1 MPHLNGGPVR
11 PLPHSPEGTTNMFK
25 FNLRE
30 NGTNVKTEIIAG
42 ITTFLSM
49 VYILAVYPSVMSE
62 IGIPAG
68 GAVIAAA
75 VASFLGTFLMGWL
88 AKYPFALAPGVGI
101 VPFFAFS
108 VVLGMGISWQF
119 GMMAVFV
126 EGLIFL
132 ACTLIP
138 IREKIFNAIPGPLKT
153 SISAGIGL
161 FIAYIGLQGA
171 RIIVGGSS
179 LTTLVKFRENFA
191 TSGLCAVLALIGLAI
206 TVILFHKR
214 VKGAILIGILA
225 TWALGMICQAAGIY
239 QVNPEAKLYSLYP
252 TLHPDSIGK
261 AFKEFGSLIGECL
274 DVNKWSLNGSRLTG
288 WKLLLSGN
296 FLVVMFTLLFDD
308 LFNTLGTLTGVAST
322 ANMLDKDGRL
332 PRLKYALLA
341 DAVATTAGAL
351 LGATTTTSYVE
362 SATGVSE
369 GGRTGLTSYVT
380 AALFLVSI
388 LLAPVFTAIPAF
400 ATAPALIMVGFLM
413 TGQIAQ
419 IHFDDLTE
427 AVPCLLAV
435 IIMPLSYN
443 IADGICFGFIAWTA
457 VNLICGRR
465 DRVNATLIV
474 FSIFFILKYLFL

>member
-1 MPHLNGGPVR
+1 
-11 PLPHSPEGTTNMFK
+11 MFK
-25 FNLRE
+25 FNLAE
-30 NGTNVKTEIIAG
+30 HGTTVKTEIIAG

-108 VVLGMGISWQF
+108 VVLSMGISWQF

-132 ACTLIP
+132 LCTVIP
-138 IREKIFNAIPGPLKT
+138 LREKLFNAIPLPLKT
-153 SISAGIGL
+153 AIGAGIGL

-171 RIIVGGSS
+171 KIVVDGSC
-179 LTTLVKFRENFA
+179 LTTLVSFRASFR
-191 TSGLCAVLALIGLAI
+191 TSGVCALLALLGLFAI
-206 TVILFHKR
+206 VVLYHKR
-214 VKGAILIGILA
+214 VKGAILIGILL
-225 TWALGMICQAAGIY
+225 TWGLGMLCQAAGIY
-239 QVNPEAKLYSLYP
+239 HVDPGAKMYSLYP
-252 TLHPDSIGK
+252 SLSIGTIGG
-261 AFKEFGSLIGECL
+261 AFREFGSLFGECL
-274 DVNKWSLNGSRLTG
+274 DMDKWSLKGSHLTG

-322 ANMLDKDGRL
+322 ANMLDRDGKM
-332 PRLKYALLA
+332 PRLKQALLA

-351 LGATTTTSYVE
+351 LGATTTTTYVE

-369 GGRTGLTSYVT
+369 GGRTGLASYVT
-380 AALFLVSI
+380 AALFLMSI
-388 LLAPVFTAIPAF
+388 LLAPVFTAIPGF
-400 ATAPALIMVGFLM
+400 ATAPALIFVGFLM
-413 TGQIAQ
+413 VGQITQ
-419 IHFDDLTE
+419 INFNDLTE
-427 AVPCLLAV
+427 AFPCLLA
-435 IIMPLSYN
+435 IIVMPFAYN
-443 IADGICFGFIAWTA
+443 IADGICFGFIAWTGI
-457 VNLICGRR
+457 NLLCGRR
-465 DRVNATLIV
+465 DRVNAILAA
-474 FSIFFILKYLFL
+474 FSLLFILKYIFL

>member
-1 MPHLNGGPVR
+1 MP
-11 PLPHSPEGTTNMFK
+11 PLPERIRGPMFH
-25 FNLRE
+25 FHLAE
-30 NGTNVKTEIIAG
+30 NGTTVKTEIIAG

-75 VASFLGTFLMGWL
+75 LASFLGTFLMGAL

-108 VVLGMGISWQF
+108 VVMSMGISWQF
-119 GMMAVFV
+119 GMMAVFL
-126 EGLIFL
+126 EGIIFL
-132 ACTLIP
+132 ICTVVPL
-138 IREKIFNAIPGPLKT
+138 REKLFNAIPLPLKT
-153 SISAGIGL
+153 AIGVGIGF
-161 FIAYIGLQGA
+161 FIVFIGLQGA
-171 RIIVGGSS
+171 KIIVDGSC
-179 LTTLVKFRENFA
+179 LTTLVSFRVSFR
-191 TSGLCAVLALIGLAI
+191 TSGLCALLALLGLFA
-206 TVILFHKR
+206 TVVLFHKR
-214 VKGAILIGILA
+214 VKGAILIGILF
-225 TWALGMICQAAGIY
+225 TWALGMLCQAVGIY
-239 QVNPEAKLYSLYP
+239 HVDPDAKMYSLYP
-252 TLHPDSIGK
+252 TLNPSAIGD
-261 AFKEFGSLIGECL
+261 AFHEFGSLFGQCL
-274 DVNKWSLNGSRLTG
+274 DVDKWSLKGSPLTG

-322 ANMLDKDGRL
+322 ANMLDKDGKM
-332 PRLKYALLA
+332 PRLKQALLA

-388 LLAPVFTAIPAF
+388 LLAPIFTAIPGF

-413 TGQIAQ
+413 IGHISQIN
-419 IHFDDLTE
+419 FNDLTE
-427 AVPCLLAV
+427 AFPCLLA
-435 IIMPLSYN
+435 IIVMPFAYN
-443 IADGICFGFIAWTA
+443 IADGICFGFIAWTG
-457 VNLICGRR
+457 VNLVCGRR
-465 DRVNATLIV
+465 DRVNAILIV
-474 FSIFFILKYLFL
+474 FSLLFILKYILL

>member
-1 MPHLNGGPVR
+1 
-11 PLPHSPEGTTNMFK
+11 MFK
-25 FNLRE
+25 FDLAG
-30 NGTNVKTEIIAG
+30 NGTTVRTEIIAG

-75 VASFLGTFLMGWL
+75 LASFLGTFLMGAL

-108 VVLGMGISWQF
+108 VVLTMGISWQF

-126 EGLIFL
+126 EGIIFL
-132 ACTLIP
+132 ICTVVPL
-138 IREKIFNAIPGPLKT
+138 REKIFNAIPLPLKT
-153 SISAGIGL
+153 AIGVGIGF
-161 FIAYIGLQGA
+161 FIVYIGLQGA
-171 RIIVGGSS
+171 KIIVDGSC
-179 LTTLVKFRENFA
+179 LTTIVSFRGAFR
-191 TSGLCAVLALIGLAI
+191 TSGLCATLALIGLFA
-206 TVILFHKR
+206 TVVLYHKR
-214 VKGAILIGILA
+214 VKGAILIGILF
-225 TWALGMICQAAGIY
+225 TWALGMLCQAAGIY
-239 QVNPEAKLYSLYP
+239 QVNPEAKMYSLYP
-252 TLHPDSIGK
+252 SLNLSSITG
-261 AFKEFGSLIGECL
+261 AFREFGSIFGQCL
-274 DVNKWSLNGSRLTG
+274 DVDKWSLNGSHLTG

-322 ANMLDKDGRL
+322 ANMLDKDGKM
-332 PRLKYALLA
+332 PRLKQALLA

-388 LLAPVFTAIPAF
+388 LLAPVFTAIPGF
-400 ATAPALIMVGFLM
+400 ATAPALILVGFLM
-413 TGQIAQ
+413 IGHISE
-419 IHFDDLTE
+419 INFSDLTE
-427 AVPCLLAV
+427 AFPCLLAI
-435 IIMPLSYN
+435 IIMPFAYN

-465 DRVNATLIV
+465 DRVNAILIV
-474 FSIFFILKYLFL
+474 FSLFFILKYILL

>member
-1 MPHLNGGPVR
+1 
-11 PLPHSPEGTTNMFK
+11 MFK
-25 FNLRE
+25 FDLAG
-30 NGTNVKTEIIAG
+30 NGTTVRTEIIAG

-75 VASFLGTFLMGWL
+75 LASFLGTFLMGAL

-108 VVLGMGISWQF
+108 VVLTMGISWQF

-126 EGLIFL
+126 EGIIFL
-132 ACTLIP
+132 ICTVVPL
-138 IREKIFNAIPGPLKT
+138 REKIFNAIPLPLKT
-153 SISAGIGL
+153 AIGVGIGF
-161 FIAYIGLQGA
+161 FIVYIGLQGA
-171 RIIVGGSS
+171 RIIVDGSC
-179 LTTLVKFRENFA
+179 LTTIVSFRGTFR
-191 TSGLCAVLALIGLAI
+191 TSGLCAVLALIGLLA
-206 TVILFHKR
+206 TVVLYHKR
-214 VKGAILIGILA
+214 VKGAILIGILL
-225 TWALGMICQAAGIY
+225 TWALGMLCQATGIY
-239 QVNPEAKLYSLYP
+239 QVNPEAKMYSLYP
-252 TLHPDSIGK
+252 SLNPSSIAG
-261 AFKEFGSLIGECL
+261 AFREFGSIFGQCL
-274 DVNKWSLNGSRLTG
+274 DVDKWSLNGSHLTG
-288 WKLLLSGN
+288 WRLLLSGN

-322 ANMLDKDGRL
+322 ANMLDKDGKM
-332 PRLKYALLA
+332 PRLKQALLA

-351 LGATTTTSYVE
+351 LGATTTTTYVE

-388 LLAPVFTAIPAF
+388 LLAPVFTAIPGF
-400 ATAPALIMVGFLM
+400 ATAPALILVGFLM
-413 TGQIAQ
+413 IGHISE
-419 IHFDDLTE
+419 INFSDLTE
-427 AVPCLLAV
+427 AFPCLLAI
-435 IIMPLSYN
+435 IIMPFAYN

-465 DRVNATLIV
+465 DRVNAILIV
-474 FSIFFILKYLFL
+474 FSLFFILKYILL